1 MKVAVFSARPYDRRS
16 LDEANQQGGAA
27 NGVEFQYYDATLD
40 VHTATLA
47 QDCDAVCVFVNDRLD
62 APVLQA
68 LHGMEVRA
76 VLLRCAGF
84 NGVDLAACSRHGIRV
99 VRVPAYSPHAV
110 AEHAFALLLAVNR
123 RIHKA
128 YVRVREMDFSL
139 DGLVGF
145 DLHGKTFGVIGTGRI
160 GEAAIGIARG
170 FGMRVLAHDVAQDRL
185 LAKQLGF
192 SYVDR
197 GTLLAES
204 DVVSLHLP
212 LLPATRHLIDA
223 TTLAQMKRGA
233 LLINTS
239 RGGLIDTPALIEALK
254 DGRLG
259 GVGLDVYEMEEGVFF
274 ENLSEAGLQDDQLA
288 RLLTFPNVLI
298 TSHQGFL
305 TREALD
311 NIARTTL
318 GNVQAFARGAVLDNA
333 VHG

>member
-1 MKVAVFSARPYDRRS
+1 MKIAVFDAKQYDRHAMES
-16 LDEANQQGGAA
+16 ANIDYGFVLTFFESRLSSDTVALAA
-27 NGVEFQYYDATLD
+27 GFEV
-40 VHTATLA
+40 
-47 QDCDAVCVFVNDRLD
+47 VCPFVNDRLD
-62 APVLQA
+62 AA
-68 LHGMEVRA
+68 A
-76 VLLRCAGF
+76 VACLAAGGTRLVALRCAGF
-84 NGVDLAACSRHGIRV
+84 NGVDLAACSRYGIRV

-170 FGMRVLAHDVAQDRL
+170 FGMRVLAHDVAQDRP
-185 LAKQLGF
+185 LASQLGF

-197 GTLLAES
+197 ATLLAEA
-204 DVVSLHLP
+204 DVISLHLP
-212 LLPATRHLIDA
+212 LSPATRHLIDA
-223 TTLAQMKRGA
+223 GALAQMKRGA

-254 DGRLG
+254 DGHLG

-274 ENLSEAGLQDDQLA
+274 ENLSDVGLQDDQLA
-288 RLLTFPNVLI
+288 RLLTFPNVLV

-318 GNVQAFARGAVLDNA
+318 DNVQAFARGVVLDNA